1 MNGSPLP
8 TGSSRSKPTGS
19 FPDRTGGQF
28 PGVYEEDVADQFEP
42 VVPPQAN
49 GLKTDTRWA
58 ALTHGGSAAKAGL
71 APWPSA
77 RR

>member
-1 MNGSPLP
+1 MNGSSPP

-19 FPDRTGGQF
+19 FPDRTGGQL
-28 PGVYEEDVADQFEP
+28 PGVYEGGVADQFES

-49 GLKTDTRWA
+49 GLKTDIRWA
-58 ALTHGGSAAKAGL
+58 ALTRGSAAKAGL

-77 RR
+77 